1 MNPRHLFRFNT
12 LAPMCLAVLLAACAS
27 QTPTPA
33 PAPAPAPVPAPA
45 PAVVVAPAPAPAPV
59 YVVPA
64 PTPAP
69 APSPVAAAPVV
80 SGNSAGA
87 PALNEG
93 VAAFQKGEYRRAETK
108 LAESQKLGLKYV
120 DEIVRAHKTQAFLYC
135 VTKRTAQCEKSFQ
148 SAFDIDSSFDL
159 SRAERGHPV
168 WGPVF
173 AKVKKKQPK

>member
-1 MNPRHLFRFNT
+1 MNPRHLSHLT
-12 LAPMCLAVLLAACAS
+12 PLAPWCITVLLAACAS
-27 QTPTPA
+27 KAPEPA
-33 PAPAPAPVPAPA
+33 PAPPPAPAPVAVVVPAPAPAPVY
-45 PAVVVAPAPAPAPV
+45 VAPAPAPAPV
-59 YVVPA
+59 
-64 PTPAP
+64 
-69 APSPVAAAPVV
+69 AAAPTV

-120 DEIVRAHKTQAFLYC
+120 DEIVLAHKTQAFLYC
-135 VTKRTAQCEKSFQ
+135 VTKRSAQCEKSFQ

-159 SRAERGHPV
+159 ARAERGHPV

>member
-1 MNPRHLFRFNT
+1 MNPGHLSRLAT
-12 LAPMCLAVLLAACAS
+12 LAPLFLAAVLAACAS

-33 PAPAPAPVPAPA
+33 PTPAPA
-45 PAVVVAPAPAPAPV
+45 PAQVAVAPAPAPTPV
-59 YVVPA
+59 EVA

-69 APSPVAAAPVV
+69 VGAAPVV

-93 VAAFQKGEYRRAETK
+93 VSAFQKGEYRRAETK

-148 SAFDIDSSFDL
+148 AAFDIDSSFDL
-159 SRAERGHPV
+159 ARAERGHPV

>member
-1 MNPRHLFRFNT
+1 MNPHRLSKFTT
-12 LAPMCLAVLLAACAS
+12 LAPLCVAALLAACAS
-27 QTPTPA
+27 QA
-33 PAPAPAPVPAPA
+33 PAPTPVPAPA
-45 PAVVVAPAPAPAPV
+45 PAQVVVVTPAPAPALVYVAPAPAPAPV
-59 YVVPA
+59 VV
-64 PTPAP
+64 
-69 APSPVAAAPVV
+69 APVV

-135 VTKRTAQCEKSFQ
+135 VTKRAAQCEKSFQ
-148 SAFDIDSSFDL
+148 SAFDMDSSFDL
-159 SRAERGHPV
+159 TRAERGHPV

>member
-1 MNPRHLFRFNT
+1 MKTQP
-12 LAPMCLAVLLAACAS
+12 LARIAPLTSLALAALLAACAS
-27 QTPTPA
+27 TAPVPAHAPASAPVPAAAPAAPAPVIIAPPPAPAAA
-33 PAPAPAPVPAPA
+33 PAPAA
-45 PAVVVAPAPAPAPV
+45 PAV
-59 YVVPA
+59 
-64 PTPAP
+64 
-69 APSPVAAAPVV
+69 
-80 SGNSAGA
+80 SGSSLGA

-108 LAESQKLGLKYV
+108 LAESQKLGLRYA

-148 SAFDIDSSFDL
+148 AAFEIDSKFDL

-173 AKVKKKQPK
+173 ARVKKKQPT

>member
-1 MNPRHLFRFNT
+1 MNPHHLSRLSH
-12 LAPMCLAVLLAACAS
+12 LAPLCLAAMLAACAS
-27 QTPTPA
+27 QAPAPEPAPAPAPVPVVVAPAPAPAPAPVYVA
-33 PAPAPAPVPAPA
+33 PAPAPAPVPA
-45 PAVVVAPAPAPAPV
+45 
-59 YVVPA
+59 
-64 PTPAP
+64 
-69 APSPVAAAPVV
+69 APVV
-80 SGNSAGA
+80 SGNSPGA

-108 LAESQKLGLKYV
+108 LAESQNLGLKYV
-120 DEIVRAHKTQAFLYC
+120 DEIVRAYKTQAFLYC
-135 VTKRTAQCEKSFQ
+135 VTKRAALCEKSFQ

>member
-1 MNPRHLFRFNT
+1 MKPFCLSPLSVF
-12 LAPMCLAVLLAACAS
+12 APICLAGLLTACAS
-27 QTPTPA
+27 KA
-33 PAPAPAPVPAPA
+33 PAPEPAPVPAPVAAQAPAAPA
-45 PAVVVAPAPAPAPV
+45 PAVVA
-59 YVVPA
+59 PA

-69 APSPVAAAPVV
+69 APVSAAPVV
-80 SGNSAGA
+80 SGNSVGA

-93 VAAFQKGEYRRAETK
+93 VAAFQKGEYRRAEAK

-120 DEIVRAHKTQAFLYC
+120 DEILRAHKTQAFLYC

-148 SAFDIDSSFDL
+148 SALDIDSGFDL

-173 AKVKKKQPK
+173 AKVKKKQSK

>member
-1 MNPRHLFRFNT
+1 MNPRHLSRFT
-12 LAPMCLAVLLAACAS
+12 AVAPLCVAALLAACAS
-27 QTPTPA
+27 QTPAPEPAPTPAPAAVVVAPAPTPA
-33 PAPAPAPVPAPA
+33 PAPAPVY
-45 PAVVVAPAPAPAPV
+45 VAPAPAPAPV
-59 YVVPA
+59 
-64 PTPAP
+64 TT
-69 APSPVAAAPVV
+69 APVV
-80 SGNSAGA
+80 SGKSTGA

-120 DEIVRAHKTQAFLYC
+120 DEIVLAHKTQAFLYC

-148 SAFDIDSSFDL
+148 SAFEMDSGFDL
-159 SRAERGHPV
+159 ARAERGHPV